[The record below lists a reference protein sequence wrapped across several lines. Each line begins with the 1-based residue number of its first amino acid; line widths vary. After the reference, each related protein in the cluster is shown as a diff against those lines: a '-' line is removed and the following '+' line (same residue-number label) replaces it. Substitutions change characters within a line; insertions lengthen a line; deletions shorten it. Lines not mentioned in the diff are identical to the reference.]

1 MGITMMEKNTIGIEE
16 LKWAIFLYNT
26 FGEYGDYIYDSLE
39 VRKGIERGEPGTAV
53 VSFLNHF
60 RMRVS
65 GKRVPPLINKWYADE
80 GMKLLDSLKSPLSET
95 DLNSDNVSRIIT
107 QLYDGLTRISSIKAT
122 SASKILHI
130 LRPELF
136 VMWDNEISRHYQQNS
151 DMGKG
156 EESYVHFLRRMQAI
170 IKDLQAQNNQIAKLL
185 SRGVV
190 RFFEG
195 NLESLDPGKDEERI
209 SQLKKSIDFLN
220 SGGITLPKFIDE
232 YNWVVFSKKI
242 KVPPD
247 WTPCSVDL

>member
-1 MGITMMEKNTIGIEE
+1 MLEKSTIGIEE
-16 LKWAIFLYNT
+16 LKWAVFLYNT
-26 FGEYGDYIYDSLE
+26 YGEYGGYIDDYHE
-39 VRKGIERGEPGTAV
+39 VRKGIEKGEPGRAV

-65 GKRVPPLINKWYADE
+65 GNKVHPLINKWYIDE
-80 GMKLLDSLKSPLSET
+80 GKKLLDSLKDPLSET
-95 DLNSDNVSRIIT
+95 NLNSNNVCGIIT
-107 QLYDGLTRISSIKAT
+107 QLYNGLTRIGSIKAT

-136 VMWDNEISRHYQQNS
+136 VMWDNEISRHYQTNS
-151 DMGKG
+151 NRDKG
-156 EESYVHFLRRMQAI
+156 EESYIYFLKRMQAI

-185 SRGVV
+185 SLGLV

-195 NLESLDPGKDEERI
+195 NLEILDSANDKKRI
-209 SQLKKSIDFLN
+209 NQLKKSIDFLN

-232 YNWVVFSKKI
+232 YNWVVFSKKV

-247 WTPCSVDL
+247 WTPCSLEV